1 MPETPELPVNLS
13 GAPVYKKAAPVNLG
27 GAQFSDLS
35 SGAREYNPLTDT
47 SLNYVSPKKT
57 AYEASTVTMAE
68 AAPYRTGR
76 YDRVAY
82 GYDNEEA
89 AAQRQSSLDKAAN
102 GILKGVNLTAT
113 TIAGGFGMLY
123 GLAKSPFSGRLADVW
138 DNPALRALDD
148 WNKEV
153 DDKYLPNYYTKA
165 EKEAAWYSTDNWLT
179 MNFLFD
185 KLIKN
190 SGYAVGA
197 MLSGNI
203 VNAGL
208 LRFGSVLGRAAAA
221 SATASR
227 SSEAFKLFTPLLR
240 NTARAFSSGKNIE
253 AAAELER
260 GISSIADITAKSS
273 ELAKI
278 ARTTGQFAEFGDTFR
293 KTAVAVY
300 SSAGE
305 SSFEA
310 LQTADEFRNNLIQE
324 YVDKYGEQPSGK
336 DLEDI
341 NTKSERVGKMSFF
354 GNLAL
359 LGATEF
365 SQLNYLLGS
374 SYKNSRKALGTYAKR
389 TDDVVMREGKYVAD
403 VPVSKLGTR
412 YEKFKRVGGYVYDP
426 KESFQELGQ
435 YAIQVGTQNY
445 FKKAALSD
453 DASVWTDGFLYG
465 FFGRDEQGEGEGA
478 FVSKEGM
485 ESALLG
491 GLTGGAM
498 QAIGKRGEQKAL
510 ASNTAKFL
518 TALNS
523 TPSFKQA
530 FVDKMQAVNRGVVLQ
545 QQHEASIISGN
556 ELEARDI
563 RTDITHNYLAPRIKY
578 GRFDM
583 VMDDIAEMKI
593 TGSTEE
599 GLSNLKAQGIGHI
612 NDTVESFNKRLSA
625 FETVAKNTNEIYN
638 GLYIRFAS
646 DVNEKGEPKYSPLV
660 IDKMAY
666 AASKIADYDL
676 RIPQLNSQL
685 IDSGIIVEDLLENIL
700 KGIQPSRQATAQ
712 ALNEINDLPV
722 LSTTKDGLKTALQD
736 IIKLGQRRRTFMEEY
751 EDIKENPLKYQSF
764 GETMFGETEEL
775 LVGVVQEVP
784 KEKGK
789 KRKQKFTEKKIE
801 VGQEYSLVEPLRK
814 ERTSL
819 YIAPKVTVLSQTLGG
834 ELEVVTP
841 SGQIRFISPED
852 ISQYNLSEEDNA
864 SEELNKI
871 VDEVIDEVLNKPKY
885 RGLPEREADES
896 KIDYINSLYNQ
907 SLTNDVEKGIKER
920 YSKFYQEKV
929 KQQAVIKKESSKKA
943 LEETSDEETLITRD
957 IDSGNFEPE
966 RRKTKEQVP
975 SSTKPPVEG
984 YSQKEPL
991 AEHHKRSN
999 RFGSRFYTLPN
1010 RDNFRGIIVTQKN
1023 EESVGLSGLMQF
1035 LKDKGKEGAEIDP
1048 SKTIALVVVE
1058 VDPVTGQY
1066 FLIGE
1071 DGKRLDKPSLETAIY
1086 QTFPETLTWSQGDES
1101 MFRKDVPEETAK
1113 AISED
1118 FTKWRGSVL
1127 ESPDSTLYKISAS
1140 FGSPQYEGEFDE
1152 NGKFVY
1158 DKTATISVEDSALVT
1173 QKELNTTRVIGVP
1186 TTDGA
1191 FAYGSSTF
1199 NNVKGVPLL
1208 FANNGMVRLRNKNFS
1223 KSEAENIFNAI
1234 ERLAS
1239 NLAKDGNLKSN
1250 ESVFL
1255 YNWLKSVIYWGTPK
1269 YANGER
1275 KPAAFSSIFF
1285 EDGKLLIGKEEKA
1298 FSIVPADLRNKKA
1311 EIVEEIQK
1319 MYGNVNSTL
1328 VSGGKTQEWNKPYL
1342 EITNIS
1348 EKGIETREWK
1358 NYQTFLLSNKNP
1370 DGSKRNP
1377 KSIPLTT
1384 RIRAVKDNADT
1395 NRKGI
1400 YFTVIDK
1407 KSSISEKPSAPEVKK
1422 QVVTPTPEGKKEPKP
1437 SAKFD
1442 LETKG
1447 VENIIETKIGKFPF
1461 TIDINKFRESDGLQG
1476 INLPNP
1482 DSDMEYS
1489 MSLEQALVKL
1499 SKISGTGLREDMS
1512 NDEAFPIVENIV
1524 LNLIRNEVNKQIA
1537 PVQQPTPAAPAPVS
1551 NVEEVDSLDEVQTRL
1566 NEDLGVT
1573 SKIIIDTY
1581 LNGLHYIQTKDGK
1594 YYVIPDSTAA
1604 GYGDES
1610 AKEVTK
1616 EQIIKPFRTEAEWKK
1631 VGISVAALQ
1640 PTTVVDKKAD
1650 IERRRQEELFNTL
1663 GDKESFDKIKD
1674 LVNTPITKE
1683 VAQTIYERFNNGK
1696 DVVKLA
1702 FKNGS
1707 IESDGEGI
1715 FVIYNKGVDGYI
1727 NPFRLSL
1734 ADKKMDYQGS
1744 RKEMSTPTEF
1754 GQPIIPANY
1763 QGDNVDTPTRKSSQT
1778 KFKEI
1783 NAKYDAELA
1792 ALEGAKPTQPS
1803 ADLQSLRDE
1812 IQRKKKEGGG
1822 SKRASDYSLMLAND
1836 SKGILPE
1843 NWSKVESWL
1852 KANFPNIPVYRVK
1865 NYILNAEGK
1874 RAHGLFENGA
1884 IYLSEN
1890 AEIGTVYHEVFHAIW
1905 QSLTD
1910 VAERTAI
1917 TNEFRQRKGEFFDKK
1932 SLKNVK
1938 YSEATYKQM
1947 EERLAEEFRDYIQQR
1962 KVVSEPKSL
1971 IARLF
1976 RDLVNFFKSFF
1987 TGANAKENSE
1997 KLFNKIGT
2005 GYYAKSTMYDSALSY
2020 AKMGLVNIEDF
2031 TGGEFG
2037 DYSLMDSFTGEEV
2050 HDLMQHLTWATVRDF
2065 ISEDEGLFK
2074 IENPSK
2080 VELYGSLK
2088 QEMVD
2093 LFSENIVEIGERRNK
2108 GEISEEKEAIEVA
2121 RQENLYYHV
2130 MNNWDEIVEKHQEYL
2145 KSYNIEFDENDELEF
2160 KEYEKSKD
2168 DPYGDPRRI
2177 DNMRKTNS
2185 AIKLLLASLPV
2196 VNSDGSVKTTQSF
2209 GGYMLYPMS
2218 EVFIGVMN
2226 QVHSARSVEEMLSI
2240 IENMSIEDPKYI
2252 KLYNRLV
2259 KSQEKEKG
2267 ISKLEQPSSLRLLSA
2282 FWRSFKKQ
2290 SPLVKTVYI
2299 LDNGD
2304 IQVGDSN
2311 FTTASR
2317 QVEADFINGIK
2328 KAITDGSEL
2337 FLKADNG
2344 KSFIG
2349 NKNAIELKKEDK
2361 DDIKK
2366 QVAFLK
2372 ELNIEFDLDRIQRSK
2387 YLNKFSIA
2395 VNGIRTSIAEGKSV
2409 MSIGG
2414 RTLAIAGRL
2423 KELSE
2428 IKAMMDNPEFSSTF
2442 YNVNGELTQTFIG
2455 TNAASDLYHTLS
2467 KIQNIRELANT
2478 QYSYLLTDSFSKN
2491 SVLLYKMFDKES
2503 GDRIEGTEGIMEV
2516 GYADGTVNQDTGKQ
2530 KESSR
2535 LNAKERFLQEINL
2548 NLSGYY
2554 LNLIPGDAKIEWMMY
2569 MGNAISESDILLN
2582 YNKVLDVFK
2591 GYLED
2596 EIALT
2601 KEQRIVAK
2609 GKNANELRFFKSIFE
2624 NDSTLEKDVLEFDGD
2639 INELYEDY
2647 GERINKAILDFL
2659 NKEATQLNLALKD
2672 YGSVTE
2678 VEGKVTSKDLSIE
2691 DGLTTE
2697 QFNNKM
2703 FLLSTNYAINNI
2715 ELHKLLYSDPY
2726 FYSDELKRIKN
2737 FASPRQS
2744 IVNSSPGMNT
2754 AYHNVWNK
2762 GFSNKD
2768 AAFTDFEK
2776 DYFRAATFSDV
2787 SSTGD
2792 LNLYDEWEETDG
2804 GGIITLKAMRNFKIR
2819 AGEWDNDQERQYKY
2833 DMVWKKDFDG
2843 EKLNKKEKR
2852 ILADGNPNVR
2862 RTYTPIKPIVSG
2874 PKYNNRPWNDVLLDK
2889 FSLYPLSFR
2898 VAYEINKSSNAL
2910 KLYDKMVKE
2919 NVDYGVFKSGR
2930 KVGAEKTFDLYDKEG
2945 KFNTAPFETDD
2956 QKGDI
2961 MAAQTVINIPFSIMS
2976 IQSEVPSKDDGNI
2989 TRGSQMTKLAT
3000 LDFLQGGVP
3009 VDFKPEE
3016 KNFNKKYKEFFVDMS
3031 EEQRLSYPT
3040 SHKGDNIYKL
3050 VKDNQNILEEIVKEG
3065 VESLTSEFG
3074 LSKEGNTYVVTDS
3087 EKLSKTLSEALTK
3100 REVNYNISAVVKDLK
3115 NGTVVAEAT
3124 PVYQQI
3130 RNIIYSIVDRNV
3142 MSPKIQGGMK
3152 VQIAPTLFESGA
3164 RKLKDGYYES
3174 DILKFYEDKDGKR
3187 VCEIMVSRWFESDM
3201 SDEELLEYLN
3211 TTPEGK
3217 KILEGVAFRIPT
3229 QKQNSIDVIRI
3240 AKFLPR
3246 EFGDSVI
3253 IPSALVKKAGS
3264 DFDIDKLNI
3273 YFKHVDVNT
3282 KTGEIRLIPF
3292 HGTGQE
3298 AINKFKY
3305 RSDYKK
3311 SLENGYVESLQRLI
3325 SHPLN
3330 FKNLTKPNSADR
3342 MKKLSRDVVK
3352 QLGLGE
3358 FESNKPGNMLSR
3370 RFMSRLRNALVT
3382 GKYAIGIAAVNQTSH
3397 SLSQR
3402 IVSVIDTTRGVY
3414 LSNTDNK
3421 ILGDMEIKFYK
3432 HNKIEIDG
3440 KSYPTISMIENSEEE
3455 YISDILSQLIDGY
3468 VDISKDTWIMQ
3479 LGITPNVASTW
3490 MFLIRVGVPIEE
3502 IAYFMN
3508 QPMIREY
3515 LKELERKGSTWL
3527 FQSDRYIKK
3536 FENRYKGAS
3545 NISVKTMPIADRMFD
3560 MMGKSLKSVE
3570 GKQKLSPSEIAEQK
3584 FMLREF
3590 LKYAKMGEHLFV
3602 LTQGTNFDTSTFND
3616 PFLITKKLY
3625 QLAKARNTI
3634 FTSIQKDGSK
3644 ISAADAI
3651 LNNSFLGEMKNGI
3664 LESREA
3670 VSKILISDRGTIRDA
3685 VTEVISRYMTL
3696 SDRDFIRTSQRA
3708 VATLFDWAVQND
3720 KQMISKIEE
3729 TLISKEKNVAK
3740 KVFEFV
3746 KTVKEDSSHPLNG
3759 NYVINLLTAEFSDP
3773 GKNEPNNIVIKNK
3786 SNKVYDQNQI
3796 IYGFRAIKNYLK
3808 SVNKG
3813 ELYDDLIRLSVL
3825 QSGTTP
3831 SKISFTNLI
3840 PYEDFVDLYNST
3852 LSDLPFKNL
3861 DDFVKLNVFERTFWQ
3876 YDDIVHREK
3885 AEYKL
3890 DWLSQQFTYNDNM
3903 SFPSSIYSAIKEGK
3917 IPPLVKFAEGSRAD
3931 EHDVITYTWE
3941 LQYDKK
3947 TKREMRE
3954 RGDYSYVKKALFKKL
3969 GYVDGKVIYKAINAW
3984 GDGIYAKEL
3993 YNTARKSVME
4003 NGFIEVDET
4012 ITDEQILSYFIG
4024 ITESPKI
4031 EAPKDEVITVVEPTI
4046 PSSQPQPTQPT
4057 SGVEITKSNYTREN
4071 VQNNPDTAYVFTENT
4086 HSITA
4091 FPNRA
4096 GGGSAVIR
4104 GLDNA
4109 FAIVTKKKYDYNTRE
4124 NVDYSDT
4131 LENFKEFVD
4140 VNTRLINE
4148 LKNSGK
4154 SKIVFPQGF
4163 ATDKA
4168 KMPTRFAEW
4177 LQKAL
4182 LDNFGLVTELNST
4195 KTGLISKS
4203 ISQPTQAVSG
4213 PSAETKINIYA
4224 GTGENAELSN
4234 FAIRPFEDK
4243 TEWRGLM
4250 FKSVEGA
4257 FQAAKIQLSN
4267 MFDKNDNLTKEGDE
4281 LLDKLQEASGA
4292 EAKALGRKVTGLNV
4306 KEWDR
4311 LSSNIMKNL
4320 LLESFR
4326 QNPDALAKLLATGNA
4341 ELTHTQDKGKWGTE
4355 FPRLLMEVREE
4366 LRGTQPTNASSD
4378 AKPELDI
4385 DLIESDWKDEV
4396 LFEVDAFSSILNEI
4410 NSEEDVKQM
4419 LLAFKQHK
4427 ENVGK
4432 VRAFVKEGR
4441 NQEASDLM
4449 KTIPSAIQIDD
4460 EANPIDGKAYDVEDI
4475 ILSEVMGMN
4484 NPEEIYN
4491 IAEEKVISINYIVDM
4506 LEAVESTISTLK
4518 EIIGKFSEDENN
4530 ASKLY
4535 ETLGKFA
4542 DKNNISTNRAF
4553 DAIIESYQKKPN
4565 ETIEALQEIY
4575 KNC

>member
-13 GAPVYKKAAPVNLG
+13 GAPVYKKAAPVTLG

-35 SGAREYNPLTDT
+35 SGAREYNPLDIGDANIKP
-47 SLNYVSPKKT
+47 SG
-57 AYEASTVTMAE
+57 YEASTVTMAE

-123 GLAKSPFSGRLADVW
+123 GLAKSPFSGRFADVW

-403 VPVSKLGTR
+403 VPVSKLETR
-412 YEKFKRVGGYVYDP
+412 YEKFKKVGGYVYDP

-775 LVGVVQEVP
+775 PVGVVQEVP

-852 ISQYNLSEEDNA
+852 IAQYNLSEEDNA

-966 RRKTKEQVP
+966 RKKTKEQVP

-1035 LKDKGKEGAEIDP
+1035 LKDKGKEGVEIDP

-1384 RIRAVKDNADT
+1384 RIRAVKDSADT

-1461 TIDINKFRESDGLQG
+1461 TIDINKFKESDGLQG

-1537 PVQQPTPAAPAPVS
+1537 PVQQPTAAPAPVS
-1551 NVEEVDSLDEVQTRL
+1551 
-1566 NEDLGVT
+1566 
-1573 SKIIIDTY
+1573 
-1581 LNGLHYIQTKDGK
+1581 
-1594 YYVIPDSTAA
+1594 
-1604 GYGDES
+1604 
-1610 AKEVTK
+1610 
-1616 EQIIKPFRTEAEWKK
+1616 
-1631 VGISVAALQ
+1631 
-1640 PTTVVDKKAD
+1640 DKKAD
-1650 IERRRQEELFNTL
+1650 IETAFDYITTRKYKGEDNRLTEVNKVGEDLTKRFVATL
-1663 GDKESFDKIKD
+1663 KEKGLVKEDYRMAPRTDGSVERMK
-1674 LVNTPITKE
+1674 VNTDAE
-1683 VAQTIYERFNNGK
+1683 GNNLGN
-1696 DVVKLA
+1696 DW
-1702 FKNGS
+1702 
-1707 IESDGEGI
+1707 
-1715 FVIYNKGVDGYI
+1715 
-1727 NPFRLSL
+1727 
-1734 ADKKMDYQGS
+1734 
-1744 RKEMSTPTEF
+1744 STA
-1754 GQPIIPANY
+1754 G
-1763 QGDNVDTPTRKSSQT
+1763 
-1778 KFKEI
+1778 KFKDEFR
-1783 NAKYDAELA
+1783 KFVDAELA
-1792 ALEGAKPTQPS
+1792 ALEGAKPTQSS

-1812 IQRKKKEGGG
+1812 IQRKKREGGG

-1947 EERLAEEFRDYIQQR
+1947 EERLAEEFRDYIQQG

-2121 RQENLYYHV
+2121 RLETFYNNV
-2130 MNNWDEIVEKHQEYL
+2130 TGNWDEIVDKHQEYL

-2754 AYHNVWNK
+2754 AFHNVWNK

-2776 DYFRAATFSDV
+2776 DYFRSATFSDV

-2804 GGIITLKAMRNFKIR
+2804 GGIIILKAVRNFKIR

-2843 EKLNKKEKR
+2843 EKLNEKEKR

-2898 VAYEINKSSNAL
+2898 VAYEINKNSNAL
-2910 KLYDKMVKE
+2910 KLYDKMMKE

-2930 KVGAEKTFDLYDKEG
+2930 KVGAEKTFDLYDKDG

-2976 IQSEVPSKDDGNI
+2976 IQSEVPSKDDGDI

-3087 EKLSKTLSEALTK
+3087 EKLSKTLSDALTK

-3440 KSYPTISMIENSEEE
+3440 KSYPTISMIENSEKE

-3545 NISVKTMPIADRMFD
+3545 NISVKTMPIADRMLD

-3590 LKYAKMGEHLFV
+3590 LKYAKMGEHLFL

-3890 DWLSQQFTYNDNM
+3890 DWMSQQFTYNDNM
-3903 SFPSSIYSAIKEGK
+3903 AFSSSIYSAIKEGK

-4012 ITDEQILSYFIG
+4012 ITNEQILSYFTG

-4031 EAPKDEVITVVEPTI
+4031 EAPKDEVITVVEPTV
-4046 PSSQPQPTQPT
+4046 PSSQPQPTQ
-4057 SGVEITKSNYTREN
+4057 
-4071 VQNNPDTAYVFTENT
+4071 
-4086 HSITA
+4086 
-4091 FPNRA
+4091 
-4096 GGGSAVIR
+4096 
-4104 GLDNA
+4104 
-4109 FAIVTKKKYDYNTRE
+4109 
-4124 NVDYSDT
+4124 
-4131 LENFKEFVD
+4131 
-4140 VNTRLINE
+4140 
-4148 LKNSGK
+4148 
-4154 SKIVFPQGF
+4154 
-4163 ATDKA
+4163 
-4168 KMPTRFAEW
+4168 
-4177 LQKAL
+4177 
-4182 LDNFGLVTELNST
+4182 ST
-4195 KTGLISKS
+4195 
-4203 ISQPTQAVSG
+4203 SG

-4243 TEWRGLM
+4243 TEWQGLT

-4326 QNPDALAKLLATGNA
+4326 QNPNALAKLLATGNA
-4341 ELTHTQDKGKWGTE
+4341 TLTHTQDKGKWGTE

-4366 LRGTQPTNASSD
+4366 LRGTQPTSASSD

-4427 ENVGK
+4427 ENVKK